1 VVTSSIGGVARALE
15 KRILTDYMDLLIL
28 SMMHNGHNTIGGYD
42 VIRYLHRHFHFL
54 PSPGTVYSHLYAL
67 ERKGL
72 IMNVGS
78 ERKRTYTLSEK
89 GHKYFQM
96 IQSCREYI
104 QMILND
110 AIFKNGF
117 KPSQ

>member
-1 VVTSSIGGVARALE
+1 MTSSIRRVARNLK
-15 KRILTDYMDLLIL
+15 KRILTDYMDLIIL
-28 SMMHNGHNTIGGYD
+28 SLMSNGHEAIGGYD
-42 VIRYLHRHFHFL
+42 IIRYLHKHFHFL
-54 PSPGTVYSHLYAL
+54 PSPGTVYSQLYSL

>member
-1 VVTSSIGGVARALE
+1 MTSSIRRVARNLK

-28 SMMHNGHNTIGGYD
+28 SLMSNGHEAIGGYD
-42 VIRYLHRHFHFL
+42 IIRYLHKHFHFL
-54 PSPGTVYSHLYAL
+54 PSPGTVYSQLYSL

-117 KPSQ
+117 KSSQ

>member
-1 VVTSSIGGVARALE
+1 MISSIGGVARALE
-15 KRILTDYMDLLIL
+15 KRILTDCMDLLIL
-28 SMMHNGHNTIGGYD
+28 SIMYNGHNIIGGYD
-42 VIRYLHRHFHFL
+42 VIRYLHRRFHFL
-54 PSPGTVYSHLYAL
+54 PSPGTVYSQLYAL

-72 IMNVGS
+72 IKAAGNRG
-78 ERKRTYTLSEK
+78 KRTYALTEK
-89 GHKYFQM
+89 GRKYFQM

-110 AIFKNGF
+110 VIFKNGF

>member
-1 VVTSSIGGVARALE
+1 MTSSIRRVARNLK

-28 SMMHNGHNTIGGYD
+28 SLMSNGHEAIGGYD
-42 VIRYLHRHFHFL
+42 IIRYLHKHFHFL
-54 PSPGTVYSHLYAL
+54 PSPGTVYSQLYSL

-72 IMNVGS
+72 IMNVGN

-89 GHKYFQM
+89 GRKYFQM
-96 IQSCREYI
+96 IQNCREYI

-117 KPSQ
+117 KSSQ

>member
-1 VVTSSIGGVARALE
+1 MS
-15 KRILTDYMDLLIL
+15 
-28 SMMHNGHNTIGGYD
+28 NGHGAIGGYD
-42 VIRYLHRHFHFL
+42 IIKYLHKHFRFL
-54 PSPGTVYSHLYAL
+54 PSPGTVYSQLYSL

-72 IMNVGS
+72 IKNVGN

-89 GHKYFQM
+89 GRKYFQM
-96 IQSCREYI
+96 IQSSREYI